1 MTKIYQGT
9 LLFYRRM
16 LKTMMK
22 TFNGDPEM
30 FHRVRIECRNKIK
43 ENANETDQIKIQN
56 HIFFGEEAREF
67 LENHLI
73 SGKLM
78 PNGRYRFK
86 AQPQHSMNDPIK
98 Q

>member
-1 MTKIYQGT
+1 MSNIYKGT

-43 ENANETDQIKIQN
+43 ENANETD
-56 HIFFGEEAREF
+56 
-67 LENHLI
+67 
-73 SGKLM
+73 
-78 PNGRYRFK
+78 
-86 AQPQHSMNDPIK
+86 
-98 Q
+98 